1 MTVKRLLFFIIF
13 CFITGSLFSQISNIP
28 GFGNEVIREKKYTD
42 VEGSPYLFPDW
53 KTGSITDHAGKVY
66 PNQLIKYNSYEDV
79 IEINQEGR
87 TLVLNNLLYP
97 KFEFIGMDEVTNLQ
111 IHRIF
116 QSGFSVQGYAMA
128 NYFEVLFIGNYKFL
142 KKTKT
147 EYMDQ
152 NVSSY
157 GSTSVSK
164 RFITKESYIIIDK
177 SEKSFECRLSKKS
190 LLEAL
195 GKDKVLA
202 ESFIAK
208 TRIKVKS
215 EADFIEI
222 LSSLQ

>member
-1 MTVKRLLFFIIF
+1 MNMKKAFSLIILYFIN
-13 CFITGSLFSQISNIP
+13 GPLFSQISNIP
-28 GFGNEVIREKKYTD
+28 GFGNELMREKKYVD
-42 VEGSPYLFPDW
+42 VEGSPYLYPTW
-53 KTGSITDHAGKVY
+53 KTGSVTDNTGKVY
-66 PNQLIKYNSYEDV
+66 ANQLIMYNSYDDV
-79 IEINQEGR
+79 IEINQDGR
-87 TLVLNNLLYP
+87 TLILNNLFYT
-97 KFEFIGMDEVTNLQ
+97 KCEFTFVEEVTNVQ

-116 QSGFSVQGYAMA
+116 QSGFSVAGYTNK

-164 RFITKESYIIIDK
+164 KFITRESYIIIDK

-195 GKDKVLA
+195 GSDKALA
-202 ESFIAK
+202 ESYIAK
-208 TRIKVKS
+208 TRKKVRS

-222 LSSLQ
+222 LNSLQ